1 MGLLS
6 LQMLPSSAAK
16 SVGTHKNH
24 QRGKVWQ
31 SAGDI
36 VMSLSNRKITE
47 FLNLIN
53 SPVLGQSMTEF
64 FQESNWSLWSLGTKE
79 IGTWLSSREVWG
91 GRLYEKDYSGSSLPF
106 PAGWATVTMSI
117 NLVQLGE
124 KKKKKLA
131 RATCYVEEVYP
142 WKAGA
147 RMGKRLTREYGIQRT
162 NWAVFWETSLK
173 RPEAPQEKTR
183 LRFQEQKVL
192 IGSTNGPVTW
202 KSFWS

>member
-117 NLVQLGE
+117 NLVQLG
-124 KKKKKLA
+124 KKKKKKHWRGLP
-131 RATCYVEEVYP
+131 V
-142 WKAGA
+142 
-147 RMGKRLTREYGIQRT
+147 M
-162 NWAVFWETSLK
+162 LK
-173 RPEAPQEKTR
+173 RYTLGRQEPGWVR
-183 LRFQEQKVL
+183 GWQESMAFKEQIEQCSGRHLWRDQRHPRRKQ
-192 IGSTNGPVTW
+192 GWGFKNRRY
-202 KSFWS
+202 

>member
-36 VMSLSNRKITE
+36 ATSLSNRKITE

-64 FQESNWSLWSLGTKE
+64 FQESNLSLWSLGTKE
-79 IGTWLSSREVWG
+79 IATWLSSRDVWG

-106 PAGWATVTMSI
+106 PAGWATVTMS
-117 NLVQLGE
+117 NQPSVTGG
-124 KKKKKLA
+124 KKKKENTGEGYLLCW
-131 RATCYVEEVYP
+131 R
-142 WKAGA
+142 
-147 RMGKRLTREYGIQRT
+147 GIPLEGRSQD
-162 NWAVFWETSLK
+162 
-173 RPEAPQEKTR
+173 
-183 LRFQEQKVL
+183 
-192 IGSTNGPVTW
+192 G
-202 KSFWS
+202 